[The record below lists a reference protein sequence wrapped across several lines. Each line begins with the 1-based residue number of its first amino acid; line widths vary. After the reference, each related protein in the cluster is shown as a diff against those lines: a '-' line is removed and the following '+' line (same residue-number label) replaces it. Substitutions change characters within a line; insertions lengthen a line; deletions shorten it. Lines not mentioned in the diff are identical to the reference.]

1 MALIDAVVVV
11 VNHTGDPQ
19 EESKKPY
26 QNWHKKPP

>member
-1 MALIDAVVVV
+1 MALIDAVVV